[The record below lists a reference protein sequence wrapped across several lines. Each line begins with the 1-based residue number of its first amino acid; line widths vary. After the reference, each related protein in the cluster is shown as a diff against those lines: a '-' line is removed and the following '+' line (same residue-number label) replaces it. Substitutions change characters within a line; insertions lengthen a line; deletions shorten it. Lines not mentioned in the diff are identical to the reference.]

1 MVKNSTSNV
10 LGSLILLL
18 VLSACAAPDIIEQEP
33 IIEVRTIPIEKPAP
47 IVPDVD
53 QLSLNKVEWIIITE
67 ENMQDVFDEMRSKN
81 QSVVLF
87 GLTGENYENLSLN
100 LNDLRSNIQQYQSI
114 IAIYEKSYK

>member
-1 MVKNSTSNV
+1 MNA
-10 LGSLILLL
+10 LGFLILLL
-18 VLSACAAPDIIEQEP
+18 VLSACVKPDEIQQEP
-33 IIEVRTIPIEKPAP
+33 IIEVRTIPIERPAP

-53 QLSLNKVEWIIITE
+53 QLILEKVEWVIITE
-67 ENMQDVFDEMRSKN
+67 ENIKDVFDEMRNKN